1 MSSLA
6 SDGYSWYERDENGN
20 LIPDSGTGYK
30 LTPAAVEAEREIYLK
45 RAKERMPAPT
55 TELPD
60 KYNPF
65 LRKDVK
71 PKPPVLQYG
80 IAVKFNQLRS
90 YANEKNLLEPAAR
103 KRGVP
108 LSSLSVMPI
117 VYEAIHGL
125 EVACNARLHWAIP
138 WIAGYNGMVVLYSNY
153 SIFWEQLEEEHE
165 QEVIKILQEEL
176 GVTEKPM
183 WYWDISNQ

>member
-1 MSSLA
+1 MSLTA
-6 SDGYSWYERDENGN
+6 DRYSWYERDENGN
-20 LIPDSGTGYK
+20 LIPDGGTGYK

-45 RAKERMPAPT
+45 RAKERMPTPT

-80 IAVKFNQLRS
+80 IAVNFDQLRS

-108 LSSLSVMPI
+108 LSSLSDMPI

-138 WIAGYNGMVVLYSNY
+138 WVPDYDGMVSLYSNY

-176 GVTEKPM
+176 GVTVKPM